1 MEEFAND
8 TQDIKSR
15 DDELKV
21 EVDNGN
27 MNNFINNSVTMKMT
41 AVMIT
46 WFLLQDRTY

>member
-1 MEEFAND
+1 MDIFRNN
-8 TQDIKSR
+8 TQDIKSN

-27 MNNFINNSVTMKMT
+27 MNNFIYNSLIMKVT

-46 WFLLQDRTY
+46 